1 MNRNIYK
8 GSNPIFESILKESGL
23 HEQESKKSDP
33 AINIIS
39 SLNTIFTMI
48 LDSSDEKNKT
58 PEGFDSFLGNKIG
71 SSKDL
76 ASLKNVIIP
85 AAKSLSV
92 SGGLDKKYSG
102 ESVKFIEANLSAL
115 DSVFKDSDS
124 FQGIKPQ
131 IDEVVAVFRKD
142 LQSRVND
149 LKKTKTSAMKES
161 EILEQNRRTGEES
174 NVQTGEFEG
183 PAFDKSKEAID
194 AALGFTGEIT
204 RDKYT
209 KLLSQDSQVQNFDKI
224 ANDLLKQAKDLQLV
238 DRRSLKIVAADGT
251 VYKRK
256 DYKVKID
263 SLINEIIRQKKEYRR
278 IKDLLL
284 SSALG
289 SSQIANQVPVGSTS
303 SGGNQ
308 GSQQGGSQQGGSQQG
323 GSQQGGSQQGGSKA
337 AAACTFPVKIGSA
350 KCEEVSKLQTKIMD
364 LFPSISKFL
373 ESRGKADGK
382 YGKGTSKCVNIILGY
397 LNKNKD
403 ISLVGDLTKDGYD
416 SIMALT
422 ENDIIRKTSTPRID
436 QPKESHG
443 FEKYLKNKIFEAEFN
458 EGVPVLG
465 FDSFAKIIAI
475 LEDEDKNIGY
485 KIPEECLDKS
495 IDSNVIDPD
504 CFSKETT
511 GGKKEGDK
519 KGDKPLIEWKGY
531 KPVQNGAY
539 TIYYDESWSEWW
551 GDFAKGAL
559 ISGLIIGAVAVTGG
573 IAIGAYGAIGAGSL
587 LGGAAG
593 GVTGAAYA
601 AASTTGAITIASG
614 AIGGASIAKWAG
626 SDRQPV
632 TVIVYNGYIE
642 NLAVSG
648 MAKGLSNSLEGT
660 VSSPDL
666 LAIMSTLILC
676 RGTYTD
682 NGEGKAVTVWSE
694 VKKKF
699 QAEFGSSIESAIQ
712 DVTGEGG
719 VSGFFKDIATDMS
732 DIPSLPRFKT
742 KDPIS
747 GNTSDFDGALEA
759 CKLAL
764 PMLSRNEP
772 KTIENIKDLKEKD
785 LEDLSDAME
794 GITDEVSDKVE
805 DSEDSEDSEK

>member
-8 GSNPIFESILKESGL
+8 GSNPIFEGILKESGL
-23 HEQESKKSDP
+23 HEQETKKSDP

-76 ASLKNVIIP
+76 ASLKNAIIP

-92 SGGLDKKYSG
+92 SGGLDKKYSE

-124 FQGIKPQ
+124 FQEIKPQ

-142 LQSRVND
+142 LQNRVND

-209 KLLSQDSQVQNFDKI
+209 KLLSRDSQVQNFDKI

-238 DRRSLKIVAADGT
+238 DRRSLKIVSADGT

-308 GSQQGGSQQGGSQQG
+308 GSQRGGSQQGGSQQG

-337 AAACTFPVKIGSA
+337 ATACTFPIKIGSA
-350 KCEEVSKLQTKIMD
+350 KCEEVSKIQTKIMD

-422 ENDIIRKTSTPRID
+422 ENDIVRKTPTPTPRID
-436 QPKESHG
+436 QPKESQG
-443 FEKYLKNKIFEAEFN
+443 FEKYLKDKIFEAEFN

-465 FDSFAKIIAI
+465 FNSFAKIISI

-504 CFSKETT
+504 CFSKETA

-519 KGDKPLIEWKGY
+519 
-531 KPVQNGAY
+531 
-539 TIYYDESWSEWW
+539 
-551 GDFAKGAL
+551 
-559 ISGLIIGAVAVTGG
+559 
-573 IAIGAYGAIGAGSL
+573 
-587 LGGAAG
+587 
-593 GVTGAAYA
+593 
-601 AASTTGAITIASG
+601 
-614 AIGGASIAKWAG
+614 
-626 SDRQPV
+626 DRKSV
-632 TVIVYNGYIE
+632 V
-642 NLAVSG
+642 
-648 MAKGLSNSLEGT
+648 
-660 VSSPDL
+660 
-666 LAIMSTLILC
+666 
-676 RGTYTD
+676 
-682 NGEGKAVTVWSE
+682 
-694 VKKKF
+694 
-699 QAEFGSSIESAIQ
+699 
-712 DVTGEGG
+712 
-719 VSGFFKDIATDMS
+719 
-732 DIPSLPRFKT
+732 
-742 KDPIS
+742 
-747 GNTSDFDGALEA
+747 
-759 CKLAL
+759 
-764 PMLSRNEP
+764 
-772 KTIENIKDLKEKD
+772 
-785 LEDLSDAME
+785 
-794 GITDEVSDKVE
+794 
-805 DSEDSEDSEK
+805 